1 MSDLKQKTAKGM
13 GWGFA
18 DNISSV
24 GIAAI
29 VGIVLARV
37 LSPAEF
43 GIMAKTTI
51 FISLAGI
58 FMDSGFSIALTRKKD
73 ADEVDFNTVFHTNLM
88 LSAILYVILY
98 ISSPFIAQF
107 FNTPI
112 LTDIIRILGL
122 VVVIQAFSIVQ
133 KVVFTRKIDFK
144 TQAIASLVASTV
156 GGGLA
161 ILMAFKGFGV
171 WSLVALQ
178 ILKVTL
184 YTLMLWMLSP
194 WKPTMGFSWVRFKEF
209 FSFSSKLLTGS
220 VITVIWNEIYSLVIG
235 KVYTDSILGFYARA
249 DKMKTSITFNV
260 STVMQKVSLPML
272 STIQD
277 EKERQVRAYRKVIK
291 TTGMITFTALFGMIV
306 IAKSFIVVLIGEKWL
321 PAVHLLQI
329 LSLSGIF
336 IPLMSN
342 SVNVITANGKSN
354 ISLKLDIIKTL
365 LSVFPILLG
374 IFYTIEWMLYSTIA
388 TFFVAYMFHVYYV
401 SKVIKYPILDQLKDL
416 LPYLIIAVIMA
427 FPTWFIQY
435 IPIPQIFILLLQLIA
450 GGAIIFFV
458 YEVIYKSEEYR
469 DIKGIVID
477 TLRKLRGRSV
487 HARRD

>member
-18 DNISSV
+18 DNIASA
-24 GIAAI
+24 GITAI
-29 VGIVLARV
+29 VGIVLARI

-43 GIMAKTTI
+43 GIIGKTTI
-51 FISLAGI
+51 FIALAGI

-73 ADEVDFNTVFHTNLM
+73 ADEADFNTVFHTNLM
-88 LSAILYVILY
+88 FSAILYIILY
-98 ISSPFIAQF
+98 VSAPFIAQF

-112 LTDIIRILGL
+112 LTDIVRILGL
-122 VVVIQAFSIVQ
+122 AVVIQAFSIVQ
-133 KVVFTRKIDFK
+133 KVVFTRKLDFK
-144 TQAIASLVASTV
+144 NQAIASLVASSV

-161 ILMAFKGFGV
+161 ILMAVKGFGV
-171 WSLVALQ
+171 WSLVAFQ
-178 ILKVTL
+178 ILKITL

-194 WKPTMGFSWVRFKEF
+194 WKPTMGFSWMRFREF
-209 FSFSSKLLTGS
+209 FSFSSKLLAGS
-220 VITVIWNEIYSLVIG
+220 VITIIWNEIYSLVIG
-235 KVYTDSILGFYARA
+235 KVYTDSLLGFYARA
-249 DKMKTSITFNV
+249 DKIKSSITSNV
-260 STVMQKVSLPML
+260 SMVIQKVSLPML

-291 TTGMITFTALFGMIV
+291 TTAMITFTALFGMGV
-306 IAKSFIVVLIGEKWL
+306 IAKSLIVVLIGEKWL

-342 SVNVITANGKSN
+342 SVNLITANGKSN
-354 ISLKLDIIKTL
+354 ISLRLEIIKTL
-365 LSVFPILLG
+365 LSVFPIMLG
-374 IFYTIEWMLYSTIA
+374 IFYTIEWMLWGTIV
-388 TFFVAYMFHVYYV
+388 TSFVAYMFHAYYV
-401 SKVIKYPILDQLKDL
+401 GRVIKYPILEQIKDL
-416 LPYLIIAVIMA
+416 LPYLFIAAIMA

-450 GGAIIFFV
+450 GGAIVFFV
-458 YEVIYKSEEYR
+458 YEVIYKSEEYK